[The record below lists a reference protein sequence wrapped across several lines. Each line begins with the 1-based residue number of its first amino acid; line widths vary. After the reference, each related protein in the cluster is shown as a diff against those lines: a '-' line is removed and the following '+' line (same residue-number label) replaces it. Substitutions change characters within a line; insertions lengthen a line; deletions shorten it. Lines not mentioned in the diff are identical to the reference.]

1 MAAPGCPKQMG
12 AINHK
17 SFQREKFNARCQ
29 MSRAWHCGRTPIPFP
44 RSHPSVSAVRG
55 GKVSCFFWDE
65 EVAFGGLDDQRVIV
79 IGPGLGPPTL
89 KNAHSNA
96 TGGHS
101 GVIVKC

>member
-1 MAAPGCPKQMG
+1 MPNEQ
-12 AINHK
+12 
-17 SFQREKFNARCQ
+17 
-29 MSRAWHCGRTPIPFP
+29 
-44 RSHPSVSAVRG
+44 SVALRPNPNSLPLVPPL
-55 GKVSCFFWDE
+55 CFCSVGEVGSPVLFGDG

>member
-1 MAAPGCPKQMG
+1 MRIAKWAERGTAAQPQFPSLGPTPLFLQLG
-12 AINHK
+12 EVRSPV
-17 SFQREKFNARCQ
+17 SF
-29 MSRAWHCGRTPIPFP
+29 G
-44 RSHPSVSAVRG
+44 
-55 GKVSCFFWDE
+55 DE